1 MRVFVGIALPSELQD
16 RLSDL
21 QSGVAGARWL
31 DPGNL
36 HMTLRFV
43 GDVSEAEA
51 TELDAE
57 LSLIQD
63 RAFELHLSGVGA
75 FERKRR
81 VHSLWAGVEKSE
93 ALVHLQAKVE
103 QTVVR
108 AGFEPEG
115 RKYKP
120 HITVARLKRGAA
132 RDAGTYMES
141 HNAFAAGP
149 VRVHAF
155 TLFQSHLNR
164 DGARYEALAEYPLV
178 SL

>member
-1 MRVFVGIALPSELQD
+1 MRVFVGIALPGDLQD

-31 DPGNL
+31 DPDSL
-36 HMTLRFV
+36 HLTLRFV
-43 GDVSEAEA
+43 GDVSEPEA
-51 TELDAE
+51 ADLDAE

-63 RAFELHLSGVGA
+63 RAFDLHLSGVGA

-81 VHSLWAGVEKSE
+81 VHALWAGVEKSD

-103 QTVVR
+103 QAVVR
-108 AGFEPEG
+108 AGFEPMG

-120 HITVARLKRGAA
+120 HITVARLKNGTGQ
-132 RDAGTYMES
+132 DAGTYMEA

-149 VRVHAF
+149 VRVEAF

-164 DGARYEALAEYPLV
+164 DGARYEALAEYPLTMP
-178 SL
+178 